1 MTFFHLSCFL
11 FCFDLNQKFYR
22 KFLKLKRTKMDEDSY
37 IKLCRLC
44 LSKPEG
50 EPSWLTNQK
59 IKDEFFEAISDVEV
73 NFKTLNFHKKNI
85 E

>member
-1 MTFFHLSCFL
+1 
-11 FCFDLNQKFYR
+11 
-22 KFLKLKRTKMDEDSY
+22 MDEDSY

-59 IKDEFFEAISDVEV
+59 IKDEFFEALSDVEV
-73 NFKTLNFHKKNI
+73 NFKNLVNISYFFKKNI

>member
-1 MTFFHLSCFL
+1 
-11 FCFDLNQKFYR
+11 
-22 KFLKLKRTKMDEDSY
+22 MDEDSY

-73 NFKTLNFHKKNI
+73 NFKTLKFHKKNI